1 MALIYNSRDLTAAA
15 AEFKIA
21 LQAKVDSTYVDT
33 MVSQEATAR
42 AAAVSNILAN
52 TDNAALDSLT
62 EVVAAFQAADQTVNG
77 AITELANSASATSA
91 QALAVAQV
99 AKATADAIDL
109 TKYQTVESFNN
120 TVANFAPLSY
130 VDAQVGSKLDSS
142 YLPNLQADISGLQ
155 TSVATKASATDVIV
169 LANRVAAVESNTA
182 ANIDHLANIDATL
195 DSLL

>member
-195 DSLL
+195 DNLL